1 MKQLLLLAVFLP
13 VTLIAQNKR
22 SLSVR
27 KLFDQGVELYN
38 AGKPDEA
45 LHSFEQCV
53 SEDPTFSEAYLNI
66 SFIYLDR
73 KDYAKALENSKSA
86 LKNNRFQP
94 GIYTQTGK
102 CFYYLE
108 EYDSSIF
115 YLKQGISFGAKNESD
130 YLYLAKSQASVEQYR
145 ESTFNFSKAIE
156 INPNNVSAFNERGS
170 AYFNLGEYE
179 LARADFEKAIQL
191 NPQSISSITN
201 LANVLLVLDE
211 NDLALEYI
219 DKGIAN
225 ASGNNRVQLLILK
238 GNYYKNTGNLEQASQ
253 AYEEAY
259 TLDQENAVIL
269 NNQAS
274 VLIDLEDYEG
284 ALAKCNMALEIQPEM
299 MEAYFNR
306 GIAHEM
312 LRNVEEACID
322 WEQAFILGSELS
334 EEYLNS
340 PICNE

>member
-22 SLSVR
+22 SLAVR
-27 KLFDQGVELYN
+27 KLFDQGVELYK

-45 LHSFEQCV
+45 MRSFEQCV

-73 KDYAKALENSKSA
+73 KDYTKALENSKSA

-145 ESTFNFSKAIE
+145 EATFNFSKAIE

-179 LARADFEKAIQL
+179 LARTDFEKAMQL
-191 NPQSISSITN
+191 NPQSISSLTN
-201 LANVLLVLDE
+201 LANVLLVLNE

-322 WEQAFILGSELS
+322 WEQAFILGSEVA